1 LVFGCSTIAIAIKGM
16 YAYEYT
22 YPLLCMKNND
32 AFLYKNLTAYD
43 QILFVRAFQTALEHF
58 GKESCWCLTKMN
70 NAGFKG
76 FTTSKKT
83 KLMYKGHDARP
94 LILGMTGRNYS
105 EENPII
111 VKKSECKSQYC
122 LNPSHYYWGTRKD
135 VAYENAKT
143 SEKSIDVD
151 LITKLRTESNS
162 GVSSRKL
169 SKHYRLPYHSV
180 RRICSGET
188 YENAED
194 KEDQYNEEK
203 VWSNL
208 SDICI
213 NLMRAHPNEA
223 KNFRGVVTETQYYE
237 CPWHIQGTNKHK
249 GNFGLMGECLDCME
263 EIKKSRCT
271 VDVREFEMK
280 WYWQVKRFWEQV
292 DIKGE
297 DECWEWKG
305 ATRKNGTESTAYFP
319 SPFHS
324 GKTQSA
330 PRIAFWLSRG
340 YTGKYRIFNQP
351 ECKTFCCNPKHLM
364 IKGLREIPQCKAI
377 KDIKLHH
384 ENILQ
389 YHRERNKQN

>member
-1 LVFGCSTIAIAIKGM
+1 
-16 YAYEYT
+16 
-22 YPLLCMKNND
+22 MKNSD

-94 LILGMTGRNYS
+94 LILNMTGRNYS
-105 EENPII
+105 QEKPII
-111 VKKSECKSQYC
+111 VKRSECKSKYC
-122 LNPSHYYWGTRKD
+122 LNPAHYYWGTRKD
-135 VAYENAKT
+135 VAYENAKVN
-143 SEKSIDVD
+143 EKSINID
-151 LITKLRTESNS
+151 LITKLRNESQS
-162 GVSSRKL
+162 GISSRKL

-188 YENAED
+188 YEDVEN
-194 KEDQYNEEK
+194 KEDEYNEEK
-203 VWSNL
+203 IWSNL
-208 SDICI
+208 SDVCI
-213 NLMRAHPNEA
+213 NLMRAHPDEA
-223 KNFRGVVTETQYYE
+223 KNFRGVVTETQHYE
-237 CPWHIQGTNKHK
+237 CPWHIQGTEKHK
-249 GNFGLMGECLDCME
+249 GNFGLMGECLDCMN

-292 DIKGE
+292 DIKSE
-297 DECWEWKG
+297 DECWVWQG

-340 YTGKYRIFNQP
+340 YTGKYRIFSNP
-351 ECKTFCCNPKHLM
+351 TCKAFCCNPKHLM
-364 IKGLREIPQCKAI
+364 IKGQKDIPECKAI